1 MLRLRNLPILAAL
14 AVLLGTLPLHGCD
27 PCPSCTGSAINNK
40 VLSSSSVTQ
49 IGLFV
54 YGGFL
59 PTTSAARNSG
69 SSSRAQAN
77 PTATATPAGI
87 VAYVSRGA
95 STPGIE
101 VVPLRPG
108 PIYPTLISTTEPV
121 NSCAVDQTLGE
132 VVCTGTGTDIYLVGG
147 DYLLDVLTSSAT
159 SAGASDDNLCM
170 NCGVV
175 VDSIHHDA
183 ILSIGT
189 GTQGGA
195 TGAAYQV
202 LDLTTNTLGSPIP
215 VLPYA
220 PNGYAVDGAHQ
231 LIVSPSSASILGLFN
246 ISNAAA
252 PAAYNADLSS
262 KISDAELDSAA
273 IDTTGVAIAGA
284 EFTGD
289 YVLSNLTES
298 HKTAGTPGT
307 WSGPTTVQNLPEV
320 ADSFQTG
327 ATELSLAT
335 GSHLAVIADEN
346 ATPSF
351 GVLKLPSQTV
361 SGAPKIQDYAIAQM
375 PYDPSDLPWSTG
387 PDPHAVTAFA
397 LKAALGGGAITS
409 GTARGF
415 GFLLTADST
424 YIAVVDLDALLNA
437 PRLSGTHTV
446 DPAYDLLGNNVV
458 IFVPMGA

>member
-95 STPGIE
+95 STPGI
-101 VVPLRPG
+101 
-108 PIYPTLISTTEPV
+108 
-121 NSCAVDQTLGE
+121 E

-415 GFLLTADST
+415 GFLLNADST